1 MTAEDI
7 IKRFGG
13 TSALARLLDLSVSTV
28 DYWRSENSI
37 PKWRQSRLLELAV
50 EQGIALSTSDFPLP
64 SERKRK
70 VA

>member
-28 DYWRSENSI
+28 DYWRAENSI
-37 PKWRQSRLLELAV
+37 PKWRQSRILELAV
-50 EQGIALSTSDFPLP
+50 EHDVPLATDDFP
-64 SERKRK
+64 SRK
-70 VA
+70 AAA